1 LVKYIKMNG
10 QKWLGLAMLMDNN
23 RITERM
29 FNIRPEGKRG
39 TGRPKLRWVIVWT
52 MTSGFQER
60 GNGGI

>member
-1 LVKYIKMNG
+1 MNG
-10 QKWLGLAMLMDNN
+10 QKWLGLAMLMDN

-29 FNIRPEGKRG
+29 FNIRPEGKR

-60 GNGGI
+60 GNGGIWH